1 MFPHAKMQQAVDAYI
16 RAYNA
21 KDVEGMLANL
31 HPEISFRNL
40 SRGEVTLETEGVDQ
54 FREAAEQAAAIFTTR
69 SMTPLG
75 FHFGDDVTSVLVD
88 FSGELAVDLPD
99 GPAAGETLK
108 LRGESVFTFEDGLI
122 VVIEDRSLEN
132 PPACQS

>member
-1 MFPHAKMQQAVDAYI
+1 MFPHVKMQQAVDAYI

-31 HPEISFRNL
+31 HPDISFRNV
-40 SRGEVTLETEGVDQ
+40 SRGEVTLETEGVEQ
-54 FREAAEQAAAIFTTR
+54 FREAAEQAAEVFTSR
-69 SMTPLG
+69 NMTPLG

-88 FSGELAVDLPD
+88 FSGVLAVDLPD

-108 LRGESVFTFEDGLI
+108 LRGESIFTFRHDQI
-122 VVIEDRSLEN
+122 VAIEDRSLET
-132 PPACQS
+132 PPLD